1 MKNIITL
8 LLALVALSSCVKESE
23 YSGTDFE
30 ARSLK
35 AWMKKNHP
43 ELMGNY
49 QTEGGYYVDVLE
61 WGDMNTPAEGN
72 DFGSLPIMEQDT
84 CWVYYNYTGYD
95 LDGNLCSTRNEA
107 LARMQATYAD
117 RTYYAPYGNYCGKE
131 EYYAVVE
138 GSYLASR
145 NKITL
150 SQEYVDAHSDIC
162 KGTELQLR
170 KGTKVRLY
178 LASTIGYSASG
189 SSAEGGYE
197 GQYSLDPNVPMI
209 LDLEVVRVIKSP
221 SDNEL
226 NMVESVVNQSNADN
240 ENIWMQIENTEESDT
255 DEEGGDTA
263 EDSSD
268 TEDTEGKEEEKKY
281 YEGIY
286 YTNTF
291 KPMDEEFYHLQYA
304 RTDVAG
310 VGNPYKDSSRF
321 ANMEEFDAKLWKIL
335 NEKFK
340 DQIKKV
346 NEEDAKEIGEEN
358 AGMIWY
364 VGRFLDGFIFDTNI
378 DEVKEL
384 AFNET
389 DGGGEAISYSI
400 SSNKDEYINAWAL
413 GIPKMRYGRW
423 GAIITTSGYA
433 YGSSG
438 VSGSTSTSSA
448 SAYNSLANL
457 YNYYSMTGSSYF
469 NSYSYYNYY
478 NYYGGY
484 TNYYDYEDTTTTIDT
499 EIGPYTPLV
508 FYIFVEPRE

>member
-1 MKNIITL
+1 M
-8 LLALVALSSCVKESE
+8 
-23 YSGTDFE
+23 
-30 ARSLK
+30 
-35 AWMKKNHP
+35 
-43 ELMGNY
+43 
-49 QTEGGYYVDVLE
+49 
-61 WGDMNTPAEGN
+61 
-72 DFGSLPIMEQDT
+72 
-84 CWVYYNYTGYD
+84 
-95 LDGNLCSTRNEA
+95 
-107 LARMQATYAD
+107 
-117 RTYYAPYGNYCGKE
+117 
-131 EYYAVVE
+131 
-138 GSYLASR
+138 ASR

-178 LASTIGYSASG
+178 LASTIGYSSSG

-268 TEDTEGKEEEKKY
+268 TEDTEGKEEEKKKY

-310 VGNPYKDSSRF
+310 VGNPYKDSGRF

-346 NEEDAKEIGEEN
+346 NEEDAEEIGEEN

-378 DEVKEL
+378 DEVKEIIYK
-384 AFNET
+384 EVKT
-389 DGGGEAISYSI
+389 KGEGLDFYMKNMDENKYIPAWNHSIPTLRVGQWAAI
-400 SSNKDEYINAWAL
+400 L
-413 GIPKMRYGRW
+413 
-423 GAIITTSGYA
+423 
-433 YGSSG
+433 
-438 VSGSTSTSSA
+438 STSTYGYGIAGKVGTYTSTTTGGNDT
-448 SAYNSLANL
+448 AYYDYL
-457 YNYYSMTGSSYF
+457 NYM
-469 NSYSYYNYY
+469 NYMNY
-478 NYYGGY
+478 MNNYYGYGY
-484 TNYYDYEDTTTTIDT
+484 GEN
-499 EIGPYTPLV
+499 PYLGQTKKSL
-508 FYIFVEPRE
+508 FGKKK

>member
-1 MKNIITL
+1 
-8 LLALVALSSCVKESE
+8 
-23 YSGTDFE
+23 
-30 ARSLK
+30 
-35 AWMKKNHP
+35 
-43 ELMGNY
+43 
-49 QTEGGYYVDVLE
+49 
-61 WGDMNTPAEGN
+61 
-72 DFGSLPIMEQDT
+72 
-84 CWVYYNYTGYD
+84 
-95 LDGNLCSTRNEA
+95 
-107 LARMQATYAD
+107 
-117 RTYYAPYGNYCGKE
+117 
-131 EYYAVVE
+131 
-138 GSYLASR
+138 
-145 NKITL
+145 
-150 SQEYVDAHSDIC
+150 
-162 KGTELQLR
+162 
-170 KGTKVRLY
+170 
-178 LASTIGYSASG
+178 LASTIGYSSSG

-291 KPMDEEFYHLQYA
+291 KPMDEEFHHLQYA

-310 VGNPYKDSSRF
+310 VGNPYKDSGRF

-389 DGGGEAISYSI
+389 DGGGEAISYSL

-433 YGSSG
+433 YCSSG

-508 FYIFVEPRE
+508 FYIFVEPME